1 MLAAAERYAL
11 PDEQRDIDVGYRG
24 RPLPAHMGAGSQE
37 KREIGERFKARAA
50 GTGLRLDIETSIES
64 RIYDDDWHRFLGR
77 SRATLGVESG
87 VSFID
92 LEDECHAEYLRLRT
106 DEHEPTL
113 AQLQAGA
120 LGRWDGNI
128 PYRTLGPR
136 HLEAAAFR
144 VCQVLYEGEY
154 SGAMQPG
161 VHYISLAKDFSNF
174 DDVMAALRDPEQRR
188 RVTSRAYEDLIAS
201 GRYSYGAFVAQ
212 VDQELLDAGLTPD
225 VALRSARPSTPRC
238 ARAPHDDERC
248 ASRSGR
254 WTSRATSRSAS

>member
-1 MLAAAERYAL
+1 
-11 PDEQRDIDVGYRG
+11 
-24 RPLPAHMGAGSQE
+24 MGAGSQE
-37 KREIGERFKARAA
+37 KREIGERFKAHAA
-50 GTGLRLDIETSIES
+50 GTGLRLDIETSIRS

-106 DEHEPTL
+106 NEHEPTL
-113 AQLQAGA
+113 AELQAGA

-154 SGAMQPG
+154 SGAMQAG
-161 VHYISLAKDFSNF
+161 VHYLPLAKDFSNF
-174 DDVMAALRDPEQRR
+174 DDVLAALRDPEQRR

-201 GRYSYGAFVAQ
+201 GRFSYAAFVAQ
-212 VDQELLDAGLTPD
+212 VDHELLGAGLTPD
-225 VALRSARPSTPRC
+225 VPAERSAIDAALRKGATRR
-238 ARAPHDDERC
+238 RAVRFQE
-248 ASRSGR
+248 
-254 WTSRATSRSAS
+254 RSADLARYLAFRAVAPISLRIRRALGLSIPSD